1 MDDIHELL
9 DKQKRTFVT
18 FQRSVCLQRLL
29 GSRFYGRTLTNDNP
43 PHSGRI
49 GNFWGYKSIDIDE
62 NGHWIIEGADGS
74 PKPISQ
80 LQPTDKQIIG
90 NGLPKHYL
98 NWNNTL
104 NWKNFDFNMTMRGAF
119 GFDILNMPRLQY
131 ESPVMLSRGN
141 VLNAAFDTK
150 YGKVPLAADQE
161 LQYVSYYIEKGN
173 YWKIDNVTLG
183 YTFKFNSWIKRL
195 RIYGTISNL
204 ATITGY
210 SGIDPEVS
218 ISGLA
223 PGVDNKN
230 RYPSTRTYTLGISVK
245 F

>member
-1 MDDIHELL
+1 
-9 DKQKRTFVT
+9 
-18 FQRSVCLQRLL
+18 
-29 GSRFYGRTLTNDNP
+29 
-43 PHSGRI
+43 
-49 GNFWGYKSIDIDE
+49 
-62 NGHWIIEGADGS
+62 
-74 PKPISQ
+74 
-80 LQPTDKQIIG
+80 
-90 NGLPKHYL
+90 
-98 NWNNTL
+98 
-104 NWKNFDFNMTMRGAF
+104 
-119 GFDILNMPRLQY
+119 MPRLQY
-131 ESPVMLSRGN
+131 ESPVMLSRVN
-141 VLNAAFDTK
+141 MQNAAFDTK